1 MLLNKSIPNLKI
13 NIVNLLFALIPA
25 SYIAGNLILNV
36 NIVLFIILVSVFYG
50 KDLFSLKLHFLDKFI
65 IIFFCYTLLTSF
77 YNNIFVFSDDKTA
90 DDYTIIIKSIFYTR
104 FLILYFIIRLLI
116 EKDLLKLKY
125 FFISSTVF
133 SIFVCLDLIYQFN
146 FGKDI
151 FGYEVHPRRLSGPF
165 GDELIAGSYLQR
177 FSFFSFFLL
186 PIFYNLKD
194 KKIYYISFVILLCLI
209 IFSLALSGNRIPFI
223 MFILMMAI
231 VLLLEKE
238 TRKLTISF
246 LMLFSIVF
254 LIAYNLNPY
263 VKYASGNFVTRT
275 SEIISFLSV
284 IISDDKEIP
293 KVENN
298 ETVTVKGRVI
308 QIPNTYIKE
317 FNSGFQTWL
326 KHKYIGGGIKS
337 FKQACAKTDLQNCGP
352 HPHNYYLE
360 VMAELGLIGL
370 LMLILI
376 FVKIF
381 YDTFVNKYIFKSFL
395 SQNRLII
402 PFMFLFFIEIFPVK
416 TTGSFFTTG
425 NATYLY
431 LVMSI
436 TVALSRKKI

>member
-1 MLLNKSIPNLKI
+1 MLLNQSIPNLKI
-13 NIVNLLFALIPA
+13 NIINLLFALIPV
-25 SYIAGNLILNV
+25 SFIAGNLILNI
-36 NIVLFIILVSVFYG
+36 NIVLFIVIVLFFYG
-50 KDLFSLKLHFLDKFI
+50 KDLFSLKFRFLDKFI

-77 YNNIFVFSDDKTA
+77 YNNIFIFSDDKTPN
-90 DDYTIIIKSIFYTR
+90 DYTIIIKSIFYTR
-104 FLILYFIIRLLI
+104 FLILYFIIRFLI
-116 EKDLLKLKY
+116 EKDLIKLKY

-151 FGYEVHPRRLSGPF
+151 FGYKVHPRRLSGPF

-186 PIFYNLKD
+186 PIFFNLKN
-194 KKIYYISFVILLCLI
+194 KKIYYASFVILLCLI

-223 MFILMMAI
+223 MFIIMMVV
-231 VLLLEKE
+231 VLLLERE
-238 TRKLTISF
+238 TRKFIVSF
-246 LMLFSIVF
+246 LILFSIIFMV
-254 LIAYNLNPY
+254 AYNMNPS

-275 SEIISFLSV
+275 SEILSFLSL

-293 KVENN
+293 RVENN

-326 KHKYIGGGIKS
+326 KHKYIGGGVKS

-360 VMAELGLIGL
+360 IMAELGLVGL
-370 LMLILI
+370 LMLLII

-395 SQNRLII
+395 SQNKTII
-402 PFMFLFFIEIFPVK
+402 PFMFLFFIEIFPIK

-425 NATYLY
+425 NSTYIFLI
-431 LVMSI
+431 LSI
-436 TVALSRKKI
+436 TVALSRRKI